1 MKPRSITVLN
11 VTERAKLCFVK
22 VLSAALGGVLS
33 VVGGAVAGCAD
44 DTPAR
49 RIVPSYDP
57 FTRRLVQMSADQN
70 GDGRFDQWTF
80 LDGNRPLRGEADSDG
95 DGRIDRWEYFETG
108 SVLVSVGT
116 SSQNDGIEDTW
127 TFAAPTPQGETRI
140 VRSRKRD
147 RQWDRV
153 EFVRGT
159 DLVRTEDDTN
169 GDGRAD
175 RWDRYEKS
183 VLREAAFDTTLQ
195 SGRPDRRLVYDAA
208 GRFVAIEADP
218 EGDGTF
224 VRLPGEAAR
233 PPGVER

>member
-1 MKPRSITVLN
+1 VFMSVARRPGGFATVLTAG
-11 VTERAKLCFVK
+11 V
-22 VLSAALGGVLS
+22 VLVGCGDGAA
-33 VVGGAVAGCAD
+33 
-44 DTPAR
+44 AR
-49 RIVPSYDP
+49 RISPSYDP
-57 FTRRLVQMSADQN
+57 YTRRLIQMSADQN

-80 LDGNRPLRGEADSDG
+80 LDGNRPLRGESDLDG
-95 DGRIDRWEYFETG
+95 DGRIDRWEYFDTG

-116 SSQNDGIEDTW
+116 SSLNDGIEDTW
-127 TFAAPTPQGETRI
+127 TFAVPTRDGETRI

-147 RQWDRV
+147 RQWDRT

-159 DLVRTEDDTN
+159 ELVRTEDDTN

-175 RWDRYEKS
+175 RWDRYEKN

-195 SGRPDRRLVYDAA
+195 RGRPDRRITYDAA

-218 EGDGTF
+218 EGDGRF
-224 VRLPGEAAR
+224 ERLSDEAAR

>member
-1 MKPRSITVLN
+1 MTLPSVSGGLATVLIGI
-11 VTERAKLCFVK
+11 
-22 VLSAALGGVLS
+22 VLVGCEEGG
-33 VVGGAVAGCAD
+33 
-44 DTPAR
+44 TAR
-49 RIVPSYDP
+49 RIAPSYDR
-57 FTRRLVQMSADQN
+57 FTGRLVQISADQN

-80 LDGNRPLRGEADSDG
+80 LDGNRPLRGESDSDG
-95 DGRIDRWEYFETG
+95 DGRIDRWEYFDSG

-116 SSQNDGIEDTW
+116 SSLNDGIEDTW
-127 TFAAPTPQGETRI
+127 TFAAPTRDGETRI

-147 RQWDRV
+147 RQWDRT

-159 DLVRTEDDTN
+159 ELVRTEDDTN

-175 RWDRYEKS
+175 RWDRYEKN

-195 SGRPDRRLVYDAA
+195 RGRPDRRLTYDAT

-224 VRLPGEAAR
+224 ERLPGEAAR
-233 PPGVER
+233 LPGVER

>member
-1 MKPRSITVLN
+1 MFRTGTRRSGAIGTML
-11 VTERAKLCFVK
+11 T
-22 VLSAALGGVLS
+22 
-33 VVGGAVAGCAD
+33 GAVVLVGCVDGAG
-44 DTPAR
+44 AR

-80 LDGNRPLRGEADSDG
+80 LDGNRPLRGESDSDG
-95 DGRIDRWEYFETG
+95 DGRIDRWEYFDAG
-108 SVLVSVGT
+108 SALVSVGT
-116 SSQNDGIEDTW
+116 SSLNDGVEDTW
-127 TFAAPTPQGETRI
+127 TFTAPTRDGETRI

-147 RQWDRV
+147 RQLDRT

-159 DLVRTEDDTN
+159 ELVRTEDDTN

-175 RWDRYEKS
+175 RWDRYEKN

-195 SGRPDRRLVYDAA
+195 RGRPDRRLTYDPA

-218 EGDGTF
+218 EGDGRF
-224 VRLPGEAAR
+224 ERLPGEAAR